1 MTYNMLFKHISDDF
15 YTRFGMQA
23 IFFCSLY
30 WALATERRKEIEKHR
45 KEIDK
50 IFFLQKIMLPDVA
63 EGIPLLKKPTN
74 QQNQTKQ
81 ITTNQKNKQAT
92 KNPMITINYIL
103 VNGI

>member
-1 MTYNMLFKHISDDF
+1 
-15 YTRFGMQA
+15 MQA

-30 WALATERRKEIEKHR
+30 WTLATERRKEIEKHR
-45 KEIDK
+45 KEIEDK

-63 EGIPLLKKPTN
+63 EGIPLLKKPTS

-92 KNPMITINYIL
+92 KNPMIITNCIL